1 MKKKYHFFDT
11 CLSQT
16 PHILILNRVGGITSD
31 IGGDI
36 MKPSIINHF
45 DNMPAQVK
53 KAYLTYLCASGY
65 DSDDQRIRTGLTSL
79 LTDKEDDD
87 VRAIA
92 IQLLGDSVD
101 ENDVRDSLKALLPIL
116 PKNSTSYDFMK
127 SLLITAL
134 SDEMEEVRAWG
145 IELIREYEKIN
156 PENNSELFDFLAR
169 NLDNENAA
177 LHLRWHCMLGLAQ
190 MGTRQAADKLL
201 VFGKKLLLTLPD
213 SDEHTPDKF
222 LAEKTAYS
230 IGLAAEKICGYGKK
244 QEAILLL
251 ERIAMRLASDG
262 NDART
267 VSWAIGRINESRCT
281 PVSCA
286 PAVVPFIKSIRQL
299 FTQTFSFKFAGAIAA
314 VCLVLI
320 VARFPDRFDE
330 IVVKLTNSPREF
342 DEIGVKVSMRGI
354 RENATSTMRGSSS
367 PGSGE
372 FDVTDGGI
380 LKSGDYFSV
389 SFKPDKNAYIRV
401 LLYDS
406 SKEIT
411 ELFSDKAYSDKNI
424 LISTTKQG
432 EKLQLDD
439 IPGTETVYILASK
452 NPIENF
458 DKKLNELRKIGMD
471 KIQQVFP
478 NISIQTFR
486 FRHE

>member
-1 MKKKYHFFDT
+1 LKKKYHFFDT

-16 PHILILNRVGGITSD
+16 PNILILNRVGGITSD

-45 DNMPAQVK
+45 ENMPTQVK
-53 KAYLTYLCASGY
+53 KAYLTYLCTNGY

-79 LTDKEDDD
+79 LTDKEDDA

-92 IQLLGDSVD
+92 IQLLGASVD
-101 ENDVRDSLKALLPIL
+101 ESDIRESLKALMPTL
-116 PKNSTSYDFMK
+116 PKNSTCYDVMK

-134 SDEMEEVRAWG
+134 SDEIEDVRAWG
-145 IELIREYEKIN
+145 IEIIREYEKIN
-156 PENNSELFDFLAR
+156 PENNTELFDFLAR

-177 LHLRWHCMLGLAQ
+177 LHLRWHCTLGLAQ
-190 MGTRQAADKLL
+190 LGTRQAADKLL
-201 VFGKKLLLTLPD
+201 VFGKKLLLTIPD

-230 IGLAAEKICGYGKK
+230 LGLAAEKICAYGKK

-251 ERIAMRLASDG
+251 ERIANRLASEG

-267 VSWAIGRINESRCT
+267 VSWAIGRINETR
-281 PVSCA
+281 CA
-286 PAVVPFIKSIRQL
+286 PVISAPSVVPFFESIRR
-299 FTQTFSFKFAGAIAA
+299 FFSQTFSFKFAGAIAA
-314 VCLVLI
+314 ACLVLI

-330 IVVKLTNSPREF
+330 IVVKIISFHPESDKIVVN
-342 DEIGVKVSMRGI
+342 VSMRGI
-354 RENATSTMRGSSS
+354 RDNATSTMRGSSS
-367 PGSGE
+367 LRTGE
-372 FDVTDGGI
+372 FDVADGGI
-380 LKSGDYFSV
+380 LKSGDYFNI

-439 IPGTETVYILASK
+439 VPGTEIVYILASK

-458 DKKLNELRKIGMD
+458 DKKLEELRKIGMD

-478 NISIQTFR
+478 NTSIQTFR

>member
-1 MKKKYHFFDT
+1 
-11 CLSQT
+11 
-16 PHILILNRVGGITSD
+16 
-31 IGGDI
+31 

-45 DNMPAQVK
+45 ENMPTQVK
-53 KAYLTYLCASGY
+53 KAYLTHLCTDGY

-92 IQLLGDSVD
+92 IQLLGASVD
-101 ENDVRDSLKALLPIL
+101 ENDIRESLKALLPTL
-116 PKNSTSYDFMK
+116 PKNSISYDVMK

-134 SDEMEEVRAWG
+134 SDEIEDVRAWG
-145 IELIREYEKIN
+145 IEIIRAYEKIN
-156 PENNSELFDFLAR
+156 PDNNTELFDFLAR

-177 LHLRWHCMLGLAQ
+177 LHLRWHCTLGLAQ
-190 MGTRQAADKLL
+190 SGTRQAADKLL

-230 IGLAAEKICGYGKK
+230 IGLASEKICEYGKK
-244 QEAILLL
+244 QEAILML
-251 ERIAMRLASDG
+251 ERIAKRLASEG

-267 VSWAIGRINESRCT
+267 VSWAIGRINETRCA
-281 PVSCA
+281 PVIAA
-286 PAVVPFIKSIRQL
+286 PAVVPILESIRRF

-330 IVVKLTNSPREF
+330 IVVK
-342 DEIGVKVSMRGI
+342 VSMRGI
-354 RENATSTMRGSSS
+354 RENATSTMRGSSRS
-367 PGSGE
+367 GSGE

-380 LKSGDYFSV
+380 LKSGDYFNI
-389 SFKPDKNAYIRV
+389 SFKPDKDAYIRV
-401 LLYDS
+401 LLYDT

-439 IPGTETVYILASK
+439 VPGTETVYILASK

-458 DKKLNELRKIGMD
+458 DKKLGELRKIGMD

-478 NISIQTFR
+478 NTSIQTFR